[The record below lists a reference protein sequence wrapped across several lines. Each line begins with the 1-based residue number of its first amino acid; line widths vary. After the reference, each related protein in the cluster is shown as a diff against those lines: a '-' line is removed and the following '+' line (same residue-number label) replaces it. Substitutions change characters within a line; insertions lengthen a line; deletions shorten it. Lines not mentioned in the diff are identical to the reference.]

1 MRQEKLAI
9 HTAGVVEVKVL
20 GEAVGRCSA
29 GIDLPVCRSTASSRI
44 SMRVNSSGRLVDS
57 PRQIVGFVSVL
68 CVLFKLSKAVTL
80 C

>member
-1 MRQEKLAI
+1 MRLENMAI

-20 GEAVGRCSA
+20 GEEVGRCA
-29 GIDLPVCRSTASSRI
+29 AAIDLPVCRSTASSRI

-57 PRQIVGFVSVL
+57 SRQIIGFVSIL
-68 CVLFKLSKAVTL
+68 CVLFRLRKAVAL